1 MDRASLKLYCRGRGR
16 LSDSSIKLSKDFHE
30 ISVEDPLGKD
40 PTVTYDLYR
49 VFIETPQEEVFEIS
63 TRPILENVQDG
74 YDGLV
79 IVYGP
84 TGSGKSYTLFGRE
97 ADKGIFYRVIQA
109 ALEESEKISS
119 TKEIQI
125 LVTALELFGTNIRDL
140 GLAYKDPHAINIF
153 VSQQLEI
160 SELNGRVTIPN
171 AFESHIKNVDD
182 SISFAQSINDMRAA
196 LEAKQGKYVEKTHT
210 IISIKLKQKF
220 KGTSWDQFSESCIFL
235 VELPGS
241 EKPKQRKGQEFY
253 ESLNATSS
261 FHAIAKCL
269 SSLNS
274 ITHFSDHKITRIL
287 ENSLR
292 GSSMIALIGC
302 VNVDKENNDETLR
315 TLSYIDKCRPTSGI
329 TQFGDSTNADLTI
342 KLLQDDR
349 ASLKDRLKRLE
360 LNQEE
365 QLHKIVA
372 LLGVE
377 SEIDSLLQASAG
389 SKDMQ
394 KLAAQREAVLKVD
407 QLSKKNKELEKRA
420 EENSKVLEKIKK
432 LEFKK
437 QEASLRQILEHK
449 DELNKYLDFIE
460 ETKAAHDHNT
470 KTQIETKTYEL
481 NEMLR
486 NSEKLLEEKMKI
498 MKKLPK
504 NITGSMSFPDAQD
517 VKELGKQEITKEFT
531 IKLNEQE
538 RNIQHHFECV
548 NKKFES
554 QLQQRDDM
562 MESVKKNYE
571 EYKKNSDCEYEVIK
585 KEIKLLFDVVKGQR
599 HVINNIQSGIY
610 NQHMSK
616 IEFPES
622 IIPEFPNE
630 KTFPDLFA
638 EIKLKP
644 SASTVHQ
651 IKALKNDIK
660 KSSLIN
666 NPALF
671 YDIIELE
678 ETDSRKLVQQL
689 RDLYKE
695 SVNEIEKIE
704 EEENNAKIQLETTK
718 TKLQQSI
725 DEKFRFKELYI
736 NEIKKQ
742 NDMRSYINQQKTLKR
757 SSTLN
762 SRFKIS

>member
-1 MDRASLKLYCRGRGR
+1 MDRTSLKLYCRGKGR

-63 TRPILENVQDG
+63 TRPILDHVLDG

-125 LVTALELFGTNIRDL
+125 LITALELFGTSIRDL

-153 VSQQLEI
+153 TSQQLEI

-171 AFESHIKNVDD
+171 ACESHIKNVED

-274 ITHFSDHKITRIL
+274 ITTHFSDHKITRIL

-292 GSSMIALIGC
+292 GNSMIALIGC
-302 VNVDKENNDETLR
+302 INVDKENNDETLR
-315 TLSYIDKCRPTSGI
+315 SLSYIDKCRPSSGT

-342 KLLQDDR
+342 KILQDER

-360 LNQEE
+360 TNQEE

-420 EENSKVLEKIKK
+420 DENSRVLEKIEKM
-432 LEFKK
+432 EFKR

-460 ETKAAHDHNT
+460 ETKAAHDYSA

-486 NSEKLLEEKMKI
+486 NSEKLLEEKMTI
-498 MKKLPK
+498 MKRLPK
-504 NITGSMSFPDAQD
+504 NIKGSILLPDAQD

-531 IKLNEQE
+531 MKLNEQE
-538 RNIQHHFECV
+538 KNIQHHFECI
-548 NKKFES
+548 NKKFEA

-562 MESVKKNYE
+562 MENVKKQFE
-571 EYKKNSDCEYEVIK
+571 EYKKGTDSEYEMLK
-585 KEIKLLFDVVKGQR
+585 KEIKALFEVVKGQR

-630 KTFPDLFA
+630 KTFP
-638 EIKLKP
+638 E
-644 SASTVHQ
+644 
-651 IKALKNDIK
+651 
-660 KSSLIN
+660 
-666 NPALF
+666 
-671 YDIIELE
+671 
-678 ETDSRKLVQQL
+678 
-689 RDLYKE
+689 
-695 SVNEIEKIE
+695 
-704 EEENNAKIQLETTK
+704 
-718 TKLQQSI
+718 
-725 DEKFRFKELYI
+725 
-736 NEIKKQ
+736 
-742 NDMRSYINQQKTLKR
+742 
-757 SSTLN
+757 
-762 SRFKIS
+762 